1 MPQMPTIAPKSSDTI
16 IRSAVRSTSTSSAEG
31 VVGQTDGTAAANYNN
46 KTAGR
51 RMSSDASPPP
61 SAYERV
67 QVNSAGESMYE
78 PLQLSSS
85 GHQIVTRIAKSNT
98 PGTEPLE
105 ENAYVFDC
113 APCCVASFR
122 HSSASFMGVT
132 SWCRC
137 FVSLV
142 DNASASL
149 QYQFGP
155 PCRFLFLKLFELHLD
170 FCRTKHALPS
180 VHTHTHVIRSSTVHS
195 RPIQR

>member
-1 MPQMPTIAPKSSDTI
+1 MWQRYEPNMPQMPTIAPKSSDTI
-16 IRSAVRSTSTSSAEG
+16 IRSAVRSTSTSSADG
-31 VVGQTDGTAAANYNN
+31 VAGQTDGTAAANYNN

-67 QVNSAGESMYE
+67 QVNSAGENMYE

-98 PGTEPLE
+98 PEPLE
-105 ENAYVFDC
+105 ENAYVFNC

-122 HSSASFMGVT
+122 HSSASFIGVHVT
-132 SWCRC
+132 SWCCC

-155 PCRFLFLKLFELHLD
+155 PCLFLVCK
-170 FCRTKHALPS
+170 
-180 VHTHTHVIRSSTVHS
+180 VV
-195 RPIQR
+195 